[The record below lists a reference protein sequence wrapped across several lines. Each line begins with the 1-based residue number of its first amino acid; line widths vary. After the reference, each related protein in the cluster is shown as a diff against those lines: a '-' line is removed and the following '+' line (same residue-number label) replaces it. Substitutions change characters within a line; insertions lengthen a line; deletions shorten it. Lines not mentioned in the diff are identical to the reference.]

1 VLEEEVAHAVVLSD
15 LALMVVRP
23 TFLDIAAA
31 VRTSDIVR
39 QLRKPG
45 LIVLNQ
51 AAPPRGNVEPPMVK
65 RAIEALGLLRL
76 PVAPVVIRS
85 RAIYQSVLEAGC
97 SAEERNI
104 DIIAAQ
110 EMNAFC
116 GFVERFAFGARRSD
130 TPPLS
135 AVNIGV
141 AE

>member
-1 VLEEEVAHAVVLSD
+1 
-15 LALMVVRP
+15 VRP
-23 TFLDIAAA
+23 TFLDLAAA

-85 RAIYQSVLEAGC
+85 RAVYQSVLESGC
-97 SAEERNI
+97 SAEERSV
-104 DIIAAQ
+104 DVTAAQ
-110 EMNAFC
+110 EMAAFC

-130 TPPLS
+130 TPPRTTFN
-135 AVNIGV
+135 VRV
-141 AE
+141 VE